1 MYPTLS
7 EALQQRW
14 DQVEQD
20 LADELITLQG
30 YEKLLRVLF
39 EDAGYLKV
47 PGETHPTQ
55 LTGGSKVLGL
65 ETLDNCRKGHAEL
78 LQEVQRLTSL
88 LEQHGI
94 PHTQPTGQSLPWSV
108 ASHTGACSSG
118 VRSLLCYLFWQ
129 KPLILSTWVSS
140 SP

>member
-20 LADELITLQG
+20 LADELITPQG

-55 LTGGSKVLGL
+55 LAGGSKGLGL
-65 ETLDNCRKGHAEL
+65 ETLDNCRKAHAEL
-78 LQEVQRLTSL
+78 SQEVQRLTSL
-88 LEQHGI
+88 LQQHGI
-94 PHTQPTGQSLPWSV
+94 PHTQPTETTHSQHLGQQLPI
-108 ASHTGACSSG
+108 GAIAAEHL
-118 VRSLLCYLFWQ
+118 RSDPGLRGN
-129 KPLILSTWVSS
+129 IL
-140 SP
+140 